1 MIYIIFIFINILM
14 ISLFYLITKS
24 NKKELDF
31 VDTMLKSLNYNFG
44 NIFCEI
50 FKKLQKNGDKRL
62 EYIQEFKQYRDLFV
76 KSISEHLDECK
87 EYLKLLDKLKEKNK
101 LLKDTNK
108 KLNSLIN
115 KMEIIFKENKLKVYE
130 IMKNKKNLLEKSI
143 KQINE
148 EIQNIKNKLQEII
161 KKLNIEEIENIRE
174 KQNEYIQQM
183 GKIANNT
190 GADLE
195 NKVKSLIESKIND
208 PTLKIIQNV
217 KFHDKI
223 KNLFAEFDLIVIK
236 LEDNDPLKPVK
247 ILKVIEVK
255 HNANNIT
262 ESFYQHKKQ
271 LEIIANSDEIIN
283 GYINNQSYK
292 FSKGSFDDFEITKY
306 LHFAVGYPD
315 DFIIFPYPYSSKIIN
330 YLISKFTTIPTIED
344 VYYKLRKQ
352 NNNNIVLYQD
362 FDINNLIEVKDI
374 EKLNNPSK
382 QIIKDLLNSLKINTD
397 QKLQDILEL
406 YKNNGYSDHIFKIYF

>member
-1 MIYIIFIFINILM
+1 MIYIIFINIFM
-14 ISLFYLITKS
+14 IFLFYLIIKS

-31 VDTMLKSLNYNFG
+31 IDTMLKSLNYNFG
-44 NIFCEI
+44 EIFCEI

-195 NKVKSLIESKIND
+195 NKVKSLIETQIND

-292 FSKGSFDDFEITKY
+292 FSKESFDDFEITKY